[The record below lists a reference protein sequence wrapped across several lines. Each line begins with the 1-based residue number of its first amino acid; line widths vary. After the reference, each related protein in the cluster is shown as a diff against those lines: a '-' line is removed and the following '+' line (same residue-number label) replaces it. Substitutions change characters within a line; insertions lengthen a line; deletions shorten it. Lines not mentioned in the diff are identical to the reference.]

1 MWFWLFWCAIVAI
14 VFLIF
19 YVRWLVKQIEELNVT
34 LIENTQMIA
43 DFSSHLS
50 SLYEMEIFYGD
61 ETLQGLLQHAK
72 LIIDEVQSADL
83 LLKEPEQEKDTNAEK
98 D

>member
-1 MWFWLFWCAIVAI
+1 MWFWLFWCAILAI

-34 LIENTQMIA
+34 LIQNSQMIA
-43 DFSSHLS
+43 DFSGHLS

>member
-1 MWFWLFWCAIVAI
+1 MWFWLFWCAILAI

-19 YVRWLVKQIEELNVT
+19 YVRWLVKQIEEVNVT
-34 LIENTQMIA
+34 LIQNSQMIA
-43 DFSSHLS
+43 DFSGHLS

>member
-1 MWFWLFWCAIVAI
+1 MWFWLFWCAILAI

-34 LIENTQMIA
+34 LIQNSQMIA
-43 DFSSHLS
+43 DFSGHLS

-98 D
+98 N

>member
-34 LIENTQMIA
+34 LIQNSQMIA
-43 DFSSHLS
+43 DFSGHLS